1 MFSKVPRSSEVLDA
15 EVEGEHLQVCLT
27 SNVARGYKV
36 PSFAEHPA
44 RAFYESGIPFSLRC
58 DNLLLS
64 GDSPEAPDPTGE
76 ILHLV
81 CVADG
86 HRILFWTIFGRFC
99 VFCLFGTFA
108 ETRPFPYKE
117 FGSKFRSTTKR
128 TYFGQNNSLF
138 RLKKDFFR
146 IKFFKWNF

>member
-1 MFSKVPRSSEVLDA
+1 M
-15 EVEGEHLQVCLT
+15 
-27 SNVARGYKV
+27 ARGYKV

-44 RAFYESGIPFSLRC
+44 RAFYESGIPFSLSC

-86 HRILFWTIFGRFC
+86 HRILFWTTLGRFS
-99 VFCLFGTFA
+99 VFFTCGEA
-108 ETRPFPYKE
+108 
-117 FGSKFRSTTKR
+117 SRSSR
-128 TYFGQNNSLF
+128 GELCSSF
-138 RLKKDFFR
+138 
-146 IKFFKWNF
+146 